1 MKKILVLLIS
11 ILMII
16 SSFSISVFA
25 ENAAQLSLENIT
37 VKQGETVEMPVS
49 ISDNKG
55 IWGLVFN
62 ICFDTNAFHVKEVR
76 STGDVF
82 NKGDIMIG
90 PADFN
95 DGYVRVVV
103 TPGDVMNNNTNNG
116 TICTIILEQTENAKP
131 ASYPFTFQYETT
143 DFCDVDANYVTVS
156 SVDGKVDVVGE
167 NQDTTTAQN
176 AENEANDEGAANNQ
190 QDSTDAEN
198 AASTVSKT
206 NAQKATQG
214 KQDKTTAKEES
225 RDDLGD
231 VIAKAE
237 NNKIIDDYNVENQN
251 NAVQNNNSE
260 NKDDEI
266 IDLNEQT
273 NESAQAVS
281 STGNAM
287 VLIYYIATI
296 LVLAGIVVLIVVLV
310 KKFKK
315 K

>member
-37 VKQGETVEMPVS
+37 VKQGETVEMPVN

-103 TPGDVMNNNTNNG
+103 TPSDVMNNNTNNG

-131 ASYPFTFQYETT
+131 ASYPFTFDYQTT
-143 DFCDVDANYVTVS
+143 DFCDVDANYVSVS
-156 SVDGKVDVVGE
+156 SVDGKVDVVGDVE
-167 NQDTTTAQN
+167 ITNTQSKTDAEKVTTTA
-176 AENEANDEGAANNQ
+176 
-190 QDSTDAEN
+190 
-198 AASTVSKT
+198 SKT
-206 NAQKATQG
+206 NAEKATQG
-214 KQDKTTAKEES
+214 KQDKTTEKEDS
-225 RDDLGD
+225 YDDLGD

-251 NAVQNNNSE
+251 NAVQNNDSE
-260 NKDDEI
+260 TKDDGI
-266 IDLNEQT
+266 IDLSEEKDET
-273 NESAQAVS
+273 AQSVG
-281 STGNAM
+281 STGNAQ
-287 VLIYYIATI
+287 VLIYYIAAI
-296 LVLAGIVVLIVVLV
+296 LALAGIVVLIVVLV
-310 KKFKK
+310 KKSKK